1 MSAAEAL
8 KAARAAGIRL
18 EIDGD
23 DLVLEASAPPPPVVL
38 DLLSLHKV
46 HVIAMLRRQKRVDD
60 FGPVQ
65 PLRTTNKAQEVE
77 LSEEADTGAQSLVHH
92 RTPVEATCGSWHAN
106 AEALRGR
113 IINSLDRLPPPHDHN
128 GHRLIAAT
136 QKFLKSPWFSEALK
150 CGWSLEELF
159 GVDGSAPLDN
169 FECWGLIVGIA
180 LAPKRGDVIERLD
193 TEHAVIRYHVG
204 APLREARRIDGRFMP
219 TDSSVVWWECSGLVG
234 DVEWLTPWDL

>member
-23 DLVLEASAPPPPVVL
+23 DLLLEASAPPPPVVL
-38 DLLSLHKV
+38 DLLSRQKV
-46 HVIAMLRRQKRVDD
+46 HVIAMLRGQKRGDE

-65 PLRTTNKAQEVE
+65 PLHTTEKAQGVE
-77 LSEEADTGAQSLVHH
+77 LSEEADTSGRRIVPH
-92 RTPVEATCGSWHAN
+92 RSPAEANCGSWHAN
-106 AEALRGR
+106 AEALRCR
-113 IINSLDRLPPPHDHN
+113 IVALLDQLPAPRDHN
-128 GHRLIAAT
+128 GRRLIAAT
-136 QKFLKSPWFSEALK
+136 QKFLRSPWFSEALK

-159 GVDGSAPLDN
+159 GVDAYAPLDN
-169 FECWGLIVGIA
+169 YERWGLIVGIA
-180 LAPKRGDVIERLD
+180 LAPKRGDEIDQLD

-204 APLREARRIDGRFMP
+204 APLKEARRIERRFVP

-234 DVEWLTPWDL
+234 DAEWLTPSDW